1 MKKKI
6 KDVAFGEVSRECIK
20 YKLCIDCPLRFN
32 ERCIISYLDFGSIP
46 HEWPEDELG
55 VLEKEVEIE

>member
-1 MKKKI
+1 MKKII
-6 KDVAFGEVSRECIK
+6 KDVTFGDIAKECAK
-20 YKLCIDCPLRFN
+20 HKLCIDCPFRFY

-55 VLEKEVEIE
+55 VLEKEVKIE